1 MLYML
6 STHGLYGLSLRVSG
20 VAVRWHYPATDCP
33 EGGIAVGVD
42 GTVYAACVGIA
53 ALNGATGA
61 VVWPTVLPGV
71 TLTGVTIGP
80 NDMLFVGDSVRR
92 LHAIV

>member
-1 MLYML
+1 M
-6 STHGLYGLSLRVSG
+6 
-20 VAVRWHYPATDCP
+20 RWHYPATNCP

-42 GTVYAACVGIA
+42 GTVYAACVGIV
-53 ALNGATGA
+53 ALNGATGV

-80 NDMLFVGDSVRR
+80 NDMLFVGDSGGN
-92 LHAIV
+92 LHAVASG